1 MLATTSRI
9 VLGKQGA
16 KGTPAEDA
24 LFVFRANQSASNTRF
39 DTQENANYHEG
50 IHERGSNQRAR
61 PARTSAVQTASAAFL
76 VWPTALPVAFLGLG
90 FEDTPA
96 DETTYYAHV
105 LTKADVDAAPYL
117 TGLHA
122 IGEDSARFERRL
134 TDLRLTSLEIAGSP
148 GVLTATIGGLA
159 LTEDAALGTETV
171 TTETAGPLIPGTGSL
186 AWGGSLGLG
195 EPRAHTVTFER
206 PVDEQDQK
214 MHSFTR
220 ADLPET
226 GFAVRGTMT
235 GLDMS
240 YDTYKKLAWGGTGG
254 TTPDDAI
261 VTASLTFSYTSAA
274 NMAGESGLPYSLTV
288 AVATAEIR
296 LTEFE
301 ARDANIVRANATWTM
316 IDEAS
321 GAPVTVTINNLTASY
336 EPS

>member
-9 VLGKQGA
+9 VLGAQST

-24 LFVFRANQSASNTRF
+24 LFVFRANQSAVNPRF
-39 DTQENANYHEG
+39 DMQDNVNYHEG
-50 IHERGSNQRAR
+50 IHQRGSSQRAR
-61 PARTSAVQTASAAFL
+61 PARTSAVQTFSAGFL

-90 FEDTPA
+90 FVDDPT
-96 DETTYYAHV
+96 DNTTYYSHA
-105 LTKADVDAAPYL
+105 LTKADVDAALYL
-117 TGLHA
+117 TALHA

-148 GVLTATIGGLA
+148 GVLTATISGLA
-159 LTEDAALGTETV
+159 LTEDAALGTETI

-186 AWGGSLGLG
+186 AWGSSLALG

-226 GFAVRGTMT
+226 GFSVRGTMT

-240 YDTYKKLAWGGTGG
+240 YGTYKKLAWGGTSG
-254 TTPDDAI
+254 TGPDDAI
-261 VTASLTFSYTSAA
+261 VTASLTFSYESA
-274 NMAGESGLPYSLTV
+274 NDMAGGSSLPYGLTI

-296 LTEFE
+296 LTDFE
-301 ARDANIVRANATWTM
+301 ARDNNIVRCNAQWTM

-321 GAPVTVTINNLTASY
+321 GAPVTVTVNNLTASY